1 LRSLSALICLI
12 DWIDTGNSTT
22 DRSYYF
28 YFRTTQDKGNNNNN
42 QQSNMS
48 FVDIAEGS
56 KEIPPSDA
64 VKEASTS
71 HHHHHEPTRKRS
83 SVVSFHPVLATSVS
97 SSVVVV
103 VDDEVDTTSEHV
115 VTAPM
120 HMAATSQPRV
130 TLDLSSTRTASTA
143 VSLPEQQQHFQKK
156 HAKRGLTLSAFR
168 RSSVRLTHAD
178 PDRKLEDFYEMQQ
191 TGLSGVLGHG
201 AFSTVR
207 MAVRR
212 SDQLP
217 VAIKSIAKHEALRA
231 RRLRVGKHSMEE
243 WDILKQMRNHPFII
257 NLMEVFET
265 EDEIMLVLEYCEGGE
280 LFNAIQRK
288 RNRKQAM
295 RRGQYTE
302 VQAAVITSQILKAL
316 ADLHAAGIV
325 HRDVKPENI
334 LLTDTKDDNRIRV
347 KLCDFGMARS
357 LRDHDDDADGSESG
371 NDEEDGNKVGEA
383 SPSTP
388 GRSRAYS
395 IIGSNFYAAPEIQ
408 YGNPYDT
415 AVDIY
420 SLGVTLY
427 ILLCGFPPSFSGS
440 NLEEVIFPNSYW
452 TDVSQDAKDLV
463 KKMLHQN
470 PLQRI
475 TAQEALRDK
484 WIWQHLQSSR
494 HRPAVLQ
501 PRVARFASPERC
513 SNLDA
518 VRNQL
523 YQNLSLQ
530 ASMKRGALAPP
541 IMSAS
546 PPKRHR
552 YNRRASSALLALAD
566 LYRDVAQSPS
576 AKVLSV
582 SAADA
587 AGAPQTPNPDAAS
600 SFRGRTSPLRPLSV

>member
-1 LRSLSALICLI
+1 
-12 DWIDTGNSTT
+12 
-22 DRSYYF
+22 
-28 YFRTTQDKGNNNNN
+28 
-42 QQSNMS
+42 
-48 FVDIAEGS
+48 
-56 KEIPPSDA
+56 
-64 VKEASTS
+64 
-71 HHHHHEPTRKRS
+71 
-83 SVVSFHPVLATSVS
+83 
-97 SSVVVV
+97 
-103 VDDEVDTTSEHV
+103 
-115 VTAPM
+115 
-120 HMAATSQPRV
+120 MAATSHPRV
-130 TLDLSSTRTASTA
+130 TLDLSNTQTASTA
-143 VSLPEQQQHFQKK
+143 VSLPEQQQQQQHFQKK

-420 SLGVTLY
+420 SLG
-427 ILLCGFPPSFSGS
+427 
-440 NLEEVIFPNSYW
+440 
-452 TDVSQDAKDLV
+452 
-463 KKMLHQN
+463 
-470 PLQRI
+470 
-475 TAQEALRDK
+475 
-484 WIWQHLQSSR
+484 HLQSSR